1 MSIHDTAIIDD
12 SARIASTATIGPYC
26 VIGPGVVIGED
37 TVLMDHVSIQCN
49 TTIGDRN
56 SIYPGAVIGVD
67 PQDRKY
73 EGETTRCEIGDD
85 NMIREHVTIHR
96 GTDNGGGL
104 TTLGSRNLL
113 MVGSHV
119 AHDCILGDEI
129 VLANQVMLGGH
140 VIMEDGASIGGGAGV
155 HHFAT
160 IGTCAFV
167 GGLARI
173 ARDVPPY
180 MIVEGHPAEVRA
192 INTVALVRRGFDEQ
206 HIDAV
211 KEAFRRLFRNNGS
224 SSEHIPNLRK
234 EYPSIPAVLS
244 LCDALEASAEGTHG
258 RALEANRR
266 DNKWAKVKG

>member
-49 TTIGDRN
+49 TSIGDRN

-73 EGETTRCEIGDD
+73 EGETTRCEIGND

-104 TTLGSRNLL
+104 TVLGSRNLL

-119 AHDCILGDEI
+119 AHDCEIEDHVILGNG
-129 VLANQVMLGGH
+129 VLLAGH
-140 VIMEDGASIGGGAGV
+140 VLVEHHANLSGMAGAV
-155 HHFAT
+155 
-160 IGTCAFV
+160 AFV
-167 GGLARI
+167 TVGAYSYVGAMTRMS
-173 ARDVPPY
+173 RDVPPY
-180 MIVEGHPAEVRA
+180 MIVEGHDSRVRGVNVIGLERA
-192 INTVALVRRGFDEQ
+192 GLSTEDSDSLRA
-206 HIDAV
+206 
-211 KEAFRRLFRNNGS
+211 AFRRIFRSGQPRRPVLEEMRGESTMGEHVLELVNSMSRTEIGYKGRY
-224 SSEHIPNLRK
+224 SESLR
-234 EYPSIPAVLS
+234 EVSP
-244 LCDALEASAEGTHG
+244 
-258 RALEANRR
+258 RR
-266 DNKWAKVKG
+266 SK